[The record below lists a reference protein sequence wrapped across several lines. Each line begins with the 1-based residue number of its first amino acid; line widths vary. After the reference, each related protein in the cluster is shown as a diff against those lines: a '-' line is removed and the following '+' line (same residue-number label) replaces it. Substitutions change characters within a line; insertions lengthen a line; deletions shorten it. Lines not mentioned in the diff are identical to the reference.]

1 MIKQCGKTYYS
12 HKTNI
17 AELAKKLS
25 IQDQS
30 ILMDLL
36 YDNISVEFDI
46 IKVDLTN
53 KSISLIRCIG
63 WDTLPEPKV
72 LEINV
77 YSYKKELQHT
87 RHVEYKSNPPIYRD
101 KWMFVSNNYNGFN
114 IEEAK
119 KRTELLKKSLP
130 TYNEIKTKIGR
141 YDEWEQLLKKYNILV

>member
-36 YDNISVEFDI
+36 YNNSSADFDL
-46 IKVDLTN
+46 IKIDLTN
-53 KSISLIRCIG
+53 RSISLIKCIG

-77 YSYKKELQHT
+77 YSYKKELKHT
-87 RHVEYKSNPPIYRD
+87 RHVEYKLNPPIYRN
-101 KWMFVSNNYNGFN
+101 KHPFISIYRW
-114 IEEAK
+114 I
-119 KRTELLKKSLP
+119 
-130 TYNEIKTKIGR
+130 
-141 YDEWEQLLKKYNILV
+141 